1 MTFLTNFCLVLT
13 KMASELCPAGL
24 TEVLENLGGVAG
36 VGVGWDGGSVRHRER
51 ATEEESLVLLL
62 GPQGLG

>member
-1 MTFLTNFCLVLT
+1 MQFMSTFCLVLT

-36 VGVGWDGGSVRHRER
+36 GGGSVSHR
-51 ATEEESLVLLL
+51 
-62 GPQGLG
+62 